1 VGYNSIDH
9 HRKDSIFA
17 TASSSIDIWDEHRTQ
32 PTATLTWGADTIN
45 TVKFN
50 QTETSVLASAGTD
63 RTLILYDLRTT
74 TPISKLVT
82 QLRTNA
88 ISWNPME
95 AFNFAAASEDHNV
108 YIYDMRKMTRALN
121 VMKDHVSAILDVDF
135 SPTGEELVT
144 GSYDRSIR
152 IFKTREGHSR
162 DIYHTKRMQR
172 YRPLPKSLIKGY
184 SR

>member
-1 VGYNSIDH
+1 MGFNAIDH
-9 HRKDSIFA
+9 HRNDAIFA
-17 TASSSIDIWDEHRTQ
+17 TASSIIELWDERRTQ
-32 PTATLTWGADTIN
+32 PTATLTWGADTI
-45 TVKFN
+45 TSLKFN

-82 QLRTNA
+82 SLKTNA

-95 AFNFAAASEDHNV
+95 AFNFATAGEDHNV
-108 YIYDMRKMTRALN
+108 YIYDMRKMNRALN
-121 VMKDHVSAILDVDF
+121 VLKDHVSAVLDVDF

-152 IFKTREGHSR
+152 IFKSREGHSR
-162 DIYHTKRMQR
+162 DVYHTKRMQR
-172 YRPLPKSLIKGY
+172 YTSPQT
-184 SR
+184 

>member
-1 VGYNSIDH
+1 MGYNSIDH
-9 HRKDSIFA
+9 HRKDAVFA
-17 TASSSIDIWDEHRTQ
+17 TASSAIDIWDERRTQ
-32 PTATLTWGADTIN
+32 PTATLTWGADTIH

-74 TPISKLVT
+74 TPISKLIT

-108 YIYDMRKMTRALN
+108 YMFDMRKMTRALN
-121 VMKDHVSAILDVDF
+121 VMKDHVSAVLDVDF

-144 GSYDRSIR
+144 GSYDRSLR
-152 IFKTREGHSR
+152 IFKTRGGHSR
-162 DIYHTKRMQR
+162 DVYHTKRMQR
-172 YRPLPKSLIKGY
+172 FALDPIRH
-184 SR
+184 